1 MGNPGSA
8 ILVGLAC
15 AGCGTVGPGR
25 LDGTTMREAA
35 TIPAQELEIR
45 VDERG
50 EVQKLAMEHGD
61 ASRIPAA
68 VMKLVQEKLPGASPE
83 RYELELRPGTPA
95 TYEVEVKTKGGQH
108 CEVAGLADGTFK
120 YLECELPAA
129 ELPATI
135 TDWIKANHPGAAIS
149 EVETV
154 KGPGVD
160 EIAVEI
166 KVGEALFALHFK
178 ASGELLR
185 RCLVVPATIEL
196 PRP

>member
-50 EVQKLAMEHGD
+50 EVQRLAIEHGD
-61 ASRIPAA
+61 PSRIPAP
-68 VMKLVQEKLPGASPE
+68 VMKLVRDQLPGATPE
-83 RYELELRPGTPA
+83 RYELELRPGAPA
-95 TYEVEVKTKGGQH
+95 TYEVEVKTAAGQR

-120 YLECELPAA
+120 YLECELPSA
-129 ELPATI
+129 ELPAAI
-135 TDWIKANHPGAAIS
+135 SDWIKAHHPGAAIR
-149 EVETV
+149 EAAAI

-166 KVGEALFALHFK
+166 KVGEALLALHFK
-178 ASGELLR
+178 AGGELVR
-185 RCLVVPATIEL
+185 RSRVLPVTLEI